1 MQQWFERIRDAH
13 NVILVSLLFAAC
25 LALMLYIYP
34 REGQF
39 KYEFSEGRVWQY
51 EDFFAPF
58 DLEVEKL
65 DSEVAEEQQAIREQA
80 PPVYLRDTSVSRI
93 ALERIEST
101 IRTMWDTR
109 LQGGLTDLFKGDRAD
124 SLGLER
130 HVESAA
136 KAADAVLRAGIIDLA
151 PAHEGMEPEAAIRVS
166 EGAYLTELERRDL
179 KTLAEAAQEVRKL
192 LEKERRV
199 DREFLEPILQQHLSY
214 NLIHDR
220 EATER
225 FIRGRL
231 NAIQTVTG
239 KLEAGE
245 LIVRKGEQIGL
256 EQMRE
261 LKSVEATFEKRAGK
275 GRSWWIILLGQAL
288 LIGLGLLAVVIVL
301 RMLRP
306 EILDDPS
313 RVTFMLVLIL
323 LMALS
328 VKLALEVDVLNIY
341 IAPLCILPIVVRTF
355 YDARLALLLH
365 IVSVFMLAFI
375 VPSAFEFV
383 FLHSFAGILLL
394 YGMRSLSRRSQFF
407 NAALVIFISYAATY
421 LGLNII
427 QEGSFQGI
435 HWNTYAWFGGNAVL
449 SMLAFPLIYFFERS
463 FGFVS
468 EVSLLEISD
477 SNNVLLREMSEK
489 APGTFQHTLQVA
501 NLAEEAIRT
510 IGGNALLVRAGA
522 LYHDIG
528 KMEAPQFFT
537 ENQYT
542 FNPHDD
548 ISDEESAKIIIRHV
562 IRGIEMARKNR
573 LPEEIIDFIRTHHGT
588 TRVEYFYRN
597 AINERGEDQVDPEAF
612 TYPGPKPFSRETAVV
627 MMADSVEAASR
638 SLKDYSEESIEKLV
652 EGIIRHQ
659 EKMGQFDNAA
669 ITFREISTVKQV
681 FRRKLKN
688 IYHARIAYPEREST
702 DAPGTSPH

>member
-1 MQQWFERIRDAH
+1 MQWFERIRDAH
-13 NVILVSLLFAAC
+13 NGILVGLLFALC
-25 LALMLYIYP
+25 LATMLYIYP

-39 KYEFSEGRVWQY
+39 KYEFTEGRVWQY

-58 DLEVEKL
+58 DLEVRKL
-65 DSEVAEEQQAIREQA
+65 DRELEEERASIRQSA
-80 PPVYLRDTSVSRI
+80 PPIYVRDTAVRAQSI
-93 ALERIEST
+93 ERIEAT
-101 IRTMWDTR
+101 LRALWDDR
-109 LQGGLTDLFKGDRAD
+109 EQSALRELLTGDRAD
-124 SLGLER
+124 SLALER
-130 HVESAA
+130 NLSAA
-136 KAADAVLRAGIIDLA
+136 VKTADALFDTGIIDLA
-151 PAHEGMEPEAAIRVS
+151 PTHEELEEDANIRVS
-166 EGAYLTELERRDL
+166 EGAYLTELQRGDL
-179 KTLAEAAQEVRKL
+179 LTLADAVRKIRVL
-192 LEKERRV
+192 LQDERQI
-199 DREFLEPILQQHLSY
+199 DEEFLEPVLQQHLTY
-214 NLIHDR
+214 NLMYDQK
-220 EATER
+220 ASER
-225 FIRGRL
+225 FVQGRL
-231 NAIQTVTG
+231 NALQPVTG
-239 KLEAGE
+239 TLEAGQ
-245 LIVRKGEQIGL
+245 LIVRKGEQIGR

-261 LKSVEATFEKRAGK
+261 LTSVQAAFEQRVGK
-275 GRSWWIILLGQAL
+275 GRSWWIILLGQGL
-288 LIGLGLLAVVIVL
+288 LIGLGLLAVVIIL

-306 EILDDPS
+306 EILQDPS
-313 RVTFMLVLIL
+313 RVTFVLVLIV
-323 LMALS
+323 LMALT
-328 VKLALEVDVLNIY
+328 VKLALQVNTLSIY
-341 IAPLCILPIVVRTF
+341 IAPLCILPIVIRTF
-355 YDARLALLLH
+355 YDAKLALLLH

-394 YGMRSLSRRSQFF
+394 YGMRSLSRRSQYF
-407 NAALVIFISYAATY
+407 NAAVVIFVSYAATY

-427 QEGSFQGI
+427 QEGSFEGI
-435 HWNTYAWFGGNAVL
+435 HWTNYAWFGGNAVL

-537 ENQYT
+537 ENQAG

-548 ISDEESAKIIIRHV
+548 LTNQESARIIIRHV
-562 IRGIEMARKNR
+562 IKGIEMARKHK

-588 TRVEYFYRN
+588 TRTEYFYRN
-597 AINERGEDQVDPEAF
+597 AVKEEGEEAVDAEDY

-638 SLKDYSEESIEKLV
+638 SLGDYSEESIEQLV
-652 EGIIRHQ
+652 EGIISHQ
-659 EKMGQFDNAA
+659 QKMNQFDNAA
-669 ITFREISTVKQV
+669 ITFREITTVKQV

-688 IYHARIAYPEREST
+688 IYHARIAYPEREGAS
-702 DAPGTSPH
+702 